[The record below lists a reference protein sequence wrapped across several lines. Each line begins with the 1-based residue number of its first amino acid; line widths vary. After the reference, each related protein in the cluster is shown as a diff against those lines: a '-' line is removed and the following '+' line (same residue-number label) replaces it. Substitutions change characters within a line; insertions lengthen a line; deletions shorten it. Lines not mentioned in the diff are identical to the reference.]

1 MKCYLEKQKW
11 IDSRNPSGNC
21 LKKSLTWTTD
31 FKSNLR
37 QSVRPKDFFITVLF
51 QEDISPFVVNVLLTM
66 FHIKTCRYPH
76 WPNQKSEKRVYFNIT
91 NLRLNKCP
99 KMFFGQLIGFGL
111 VDVSFTSDH
120 FFRIYND
127 EILSSSWRGV

>member
-1 MKCYLEKQKW
+1 M
-11 IDSRNPSGNC
+11 
-21 LKKSLTWTTD
+21 
-31 FKSNLR
+31 
-37 QSVRPKDFFITVLF
+37 LF

-66 FHIKTCRYPH
+66 FQIKTCRYPH

-91 NLRLNKCP
+91 NLRLNNCP

-120 FFRIYND
+120 FFFGYIMMKFSRLLEEGCNVDGDI
-127 EILSSSWRGV
+127 